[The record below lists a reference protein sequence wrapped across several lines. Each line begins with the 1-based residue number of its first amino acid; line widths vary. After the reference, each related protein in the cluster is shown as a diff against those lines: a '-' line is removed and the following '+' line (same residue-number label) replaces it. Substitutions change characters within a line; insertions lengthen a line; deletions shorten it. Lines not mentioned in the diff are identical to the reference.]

1 MYTTA
6 YYSIIKRNEFLI
18 DALTGMNLANFILI
32 EKARHK
38 RPCVNQIIQNVQ
50 NRQIHRGRDRF
61 KVSNGW
67 EDDVGERG
75 NGK

>member
-1 MYTTA
+1 MYTIA

-38 RPCVNQIIQNVQ
+38 RPYINQIIQNVQ
-50 NRQIHRGRDRF
+50 NRQIHRGRDRL

-67 EDDVGERG
+67 EDDVGERE